1 VPTSPI
7 IPTHSASD
15 NLRGIAAMLVSMAA
29 LIANDAFF
37 KLAAGHLPLGQAI
50 FMRGLFASLLTAAL
64 IVYLGVLDTLP
75 RLGEG
80 KVLFRGV
87 AEIVATLLYLTALVR
102 MPIAEATAILQFTPL
117 AITAGAAIFLGA
129 AVGWRRWTATV
140 VGLIGVLVII
150 RPGAA
155 VFNPYAAVAL
165 ASVVFIAARDL
176 TTRRLGGHIPT
187 IVIAFSSALAVMI
200 SSLGFLPFEQWH
212 WPEISLTLALL
223 ASGACLLAGQ
233 FWVIVAMRT
242 GDIALVAPF
251 RYSIIL
257 WAILA
262 GFLVWRELP
271 DLATWI
277 GIAIVTAAGLYTF
290 LREYRLAKAARP

>member
-1 VPTSPI
+1 MVIAVPV
-7 IPTHSASD
+7 HSSKD
-15 NLRGIAAMLVSMAA
+15 NLRGIIAMLLSMAA
-29 LIANDAFF
+29 LIANDALF
-37 KLAAGHLPLGQAI
+37 KVAAASLPMGQAI

-64 IVYLGVLDTLP
+64 IVYSGVLHTLP
-75 RLGEG
+75 RLGDG
-80 KVLFRGV
+80 KVLFRGA
-87 AEIVATLLYLTALVR
+87 AEIAATLLYLTALVQ

-129 AVGWRRWTATV
+129 PVGWRRWTATF

-155 VFNPYAAVAL
+155 VFNPYAAIAL
-165 ASVVFIAARDL
+165 LSVVFVAARDL
-176 TTRRLGGHIPT
+176 TTRQLGKHIPT
-187 IVIAFSSALAVMI
+187 MVITFSSGLAVMGA
-200 SSLGFLPFEQWH
+200 SLGFLAVEQWQ
-212 WPEISLTLALL
+212 WPEKSALAALL
-223 ASGACLLAGQ
+223 GAGMCLLAGQ

-242 GDIALVAPF
+242 GDIAIVAPF

-262 GFLVWRELP
+262 GFLIWRELP

>member
-1 VPTSPI
+1 VAIAGPVYS
-7 IPTHSASD
+7 SSD
-15 NLRGIAAMLVSMAA
+15 NLRGILAMLVSMAL
-29 LIANDAFF
+29 LIVNDALF
-37 KLAAGHLPLGQAI
+37 KVAAASLPLGQAI
-50 FMRGLFASLLTAAL
+50 FLRGLFSSLLTFAL
-64 IVYLGVLDTLP
+64 IVYLGMRDALP

-80 KVLFRGV
+80 KVLFRGA
-87 AEIVATLLYLTALVR
+87 AEIAATLLYLTALVQ

-129 AVGWRRWTATV
+129 PVGWRRWTATFA
-140 VGLIGVLVII
+140 GFIGVLVII

-165 ASVVFIAARDL
+165 LSVVFVAARDL
-176 TTRRLGGHIPT
+176 TTRQLGKHIPT
-187 IVIAFSSALAVMI
+187 MMITFSSGIAVMGA
-200 SSLGFLPFEQWH
+200 SLGFLAVEQWR
-212 WPEISLTLALL
+212 WPEPSALL
-223 ASGACLLAGQ
+223 ALFAAGALLLAGQ
-233 FWVIVAMRT
+233 YWVIVAMRT
-242 GDIALVAPF
+242 GDIAIVAPF

-262 GFLVWRELP
+262 GFLIWRELP